1 MKYANI
7 IKLENEIKL
16 KHDLC
21 ELYVAC
27 DCLEEFIIKAN
38 LTFGKIPWRLLT
50 SFKLFYAKK
59 SKPLLYYGIKL
70 SLYLLLGYFVC
81 TAYFALIFLFPI
93 SGEPSSNLPLIWQ
106 YSCHLFRA
114 LGGSA
119 PRYR

>member
-1 MKYANI
+1 MKYDNVI
-7 IKLENEIKL
+7 KCENKLKLER
-16 KHDLC
+16 DLC

-70 SLYLLLGYFVC
+70 SLYLLLGYFVY
-81 TAYFALIFLFPI
+81 TTYFTLIFLFPI
-93 SGEPSSNLPLIWQ
+93 SELIFFYMFGDNMKTVEW
-106 YSCHLFRA
+106 YDDGR
-114 LGGSA
+114 
-119 PRYR
+119 PMDY

>member
-1 MKYANI
+1 MKYDNV
-7 IKLENEIKL
+7 IKREKKLKL

-27 DCLEEFIIKAN
+27 DCLEEFLIKVD
-38 LTFGKIPWRLLT
+38 LTYGKIPWRLLT
-50 SFKLFYAKK
+50 SFKLFYIKK

-93 SGEPSSNLPLIWQ
+93 SELIYLYMFGDNMKTVEW
-106 YSCHLFRA
+106 YDDGR
-114 LGGSA
+114 
-119 PRYR
+119 PMEY